1 MITTFEEITRH
12 ALQLPL
18 RQRLALAGVL
28 LETDEI
34 TPDPETDAA
43 WEQEIQNRIKA
54 VDAGEVVGISYHEVM
69 REAEKRMAP

>member
-1 MITTFEEITRH
+1 MTTTFEEITRH

-28 LETDEI
+28 LETDQM
-34 TPDPETDAA
+34 TLDPEVDTA
-43 WEQEIQNRIKA
+43 WELEIQDRIKA
-54 VDAGEVVGISYHEVM
+54 VDAGEVAGISYHDVM